1 MLSMLVLATA
11 LNVFPLGSIICV
23 QAFTKTEDVEI
34 SIAVQ
39 ECCDIVRAIMA
50 VGLERGLSGVRA

>member
-1 MLSMLVLATA
+1 MLVLATA
-11 LNVFPLGSIICV
+11 LNVFPIGCMVCV

-34 SIAVQ
+34 SIAAQ

-50 VGLERGLSGVRA
+50 VGLERALSGVRG